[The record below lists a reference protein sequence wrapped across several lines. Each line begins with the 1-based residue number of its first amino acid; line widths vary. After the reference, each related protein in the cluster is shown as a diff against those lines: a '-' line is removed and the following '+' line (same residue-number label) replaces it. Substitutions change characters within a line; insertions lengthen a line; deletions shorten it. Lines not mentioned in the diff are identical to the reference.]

1 MTRLDILEITPEL
14 ISDRRQAYLSTLP
27 AAQEY
32 YLETL
37 VSESCFYA
45 LSRAGHDLGYLALK
59 HKMLTELYLI
69 PGQTDSEAKDIFTA
83 ICEQLTIETALCKA
97 FDKPL
102 LTLCRQTAKV
112 ILPVAWLFRDWLP
125 GPDAALPTEVT
136 CRLAQP
142 CDRELIQAH
151 HDDFFTDSEITRL
164 TADQG
169 LWLYFRQTQLSA
181 CGLVQPIVAGSQA
194 RDIGMVVSPS
204 SRGSGLGLRVV
215 KHLAGLCMAQG
226 LEPVCGCSGDNQ
238 ASRRTL
244 DKAGFASRYALLLAR
259 F

>member
-1 MTRLDILEITPEL
+1 MSLLDIFEITPER
-14 ISDRRQAYLSTLP
+14 ISEKRQAYLSTLP

-32 YLETL
+32 YLETQ
-37 VSESCFYA
+37 VSESRFYA
-45 LSRAGHDLGYLALK
+45 LSHAGHDLGYLALK
-59 HKMLTELYLI
+59 HNTLTELYLI
-69 PGQTDSEAKDIFTA
+69 PGQTDSEALFTA
-83 ICEQLTIETALCKA
+83 ICEQLLIESALCKA

-102 LTLCRQTAKV
+102 LTLCRQTAKL
-112 ILPVAWLFRDWLP
+112 ITPVAWLYRDWLP

-142 CDRELIQAH
+142 RDRELIQAH

-164 TADQG
+164 TAEQG

-194 RDIGMVVSPS
+194 RDIGMVVSPG
-204 SRGSGLGLRVV
+204 SRGSGLGLKVV
-215 KHLAGLCMAQG
+215 KHLAGLCVAQG